1 MKEHINHIINRTKI
15 TLNKCDNSYKK
26 SILAYFYVDDIRR
39 ILEELEKYNKE
50 IINETNINN
59 ELNNKLIKQNIDLED
74 RLAKYKY

>member
-15 TLNKCDNSYKK
+15 TLNKCDNNYKK
-26 SILAYFYVDDIRR
+26 SILEYFYVDDIRR